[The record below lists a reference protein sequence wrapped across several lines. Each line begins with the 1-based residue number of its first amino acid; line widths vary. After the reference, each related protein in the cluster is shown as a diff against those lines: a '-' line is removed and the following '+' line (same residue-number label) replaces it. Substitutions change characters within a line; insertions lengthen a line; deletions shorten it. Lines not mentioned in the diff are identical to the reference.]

1 MSAPGAELCLEL
13 SAWLSSKR
21 VNRLFKLFLSFSML
35 GKHILKI
42 SSRAVFAAWKV
53 GSRFVDFDIL
63 S

>member
-1 MSAPGAELCLEL
+1 MSAPCAELCLEL

-21 VNRLFKLFLSFSML
+21 VNLLFKLFRFSMF

-42 SSRAVFAAWKV
+42 SSSAVFAAWKV
-53 GSRFVDFDIL
+53 GYRFVDFDIL